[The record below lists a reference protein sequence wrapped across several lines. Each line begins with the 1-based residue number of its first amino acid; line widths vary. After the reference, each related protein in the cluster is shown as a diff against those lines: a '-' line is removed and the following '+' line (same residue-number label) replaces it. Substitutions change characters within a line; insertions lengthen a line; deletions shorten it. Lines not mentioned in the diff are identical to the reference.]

1 MGKRKVTKEAK
12 NESTSI
18 VNPRDKIRQHI
29 NKLIKDENIT
39 FKIER
44 SIYNKTLEIAKE
56 KDIDPSWGNQMFRR
70 CYISISKTIYVNLD
84 NSSYVKNKKF
94 IELIKSGKIN
104 AEKVGFMTPQEMFPE
119 QWKLLMDDKFKRDA
133 HMFEIDKSG
142 ATDQFLCRK
151 CKKRECVFY
160 EMQTRSAD
168 EPMSIFITCLNC
180 GNKWRE

>member
-1 MGKRKVTKEAK
+1 MGKRKVSKETKD
-12 NESTSI
+12 NVV
-18 VNPRDKIRQHI
+18 VNPRQKIREYIH
-29 NKLIKDENIT
+29 KLIEDESIT
-39 FKIER
+39 SKIER

-56 KDIDPSWGNQMFRR
+56 KDFDPSWANQMFRK
-70 CYISISKTIYVNLD
+70 CYISLSKSICVNLD
-84 NSSYVKNKKF
+84 KSSYVKNKKF
-94 IELIKSGKIN
+94 VDLIKSGKIN
-104 AEKVGFMTPQEMFPE
+104 ADKVGFMSPQEMFPE
-119 QWKLLMDDKFKRDA
+119 QWKVLMDDKFKRDA